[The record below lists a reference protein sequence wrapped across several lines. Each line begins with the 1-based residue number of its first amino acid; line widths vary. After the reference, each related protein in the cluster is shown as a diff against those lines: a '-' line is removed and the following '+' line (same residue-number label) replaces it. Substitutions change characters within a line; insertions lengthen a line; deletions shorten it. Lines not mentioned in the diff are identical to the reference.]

1 VQEDSGHPEKR
12 SKTTRNSLVLIGL
25 SLFAG
30 LILLALIGL
39 FLVYSNFA
47 LGHTTT
53 PEVESPGVSAAES
66 QSLSPRSISP
76 TKQEAAYPPATGG
89 GATAQGVVR
98 GEQEQP
104 SLSQTGG
111 RSAGDPYIPEIGNNG
126 YDVLHYTL
134 QLGLDPQSEYVE
146 GTTTIEARST
156 FSGLA
161 EFSLDFAGFQVSSV
175 TVNGRESAH
184 RLEDKKLIIELPNI
198 LEDGQI
204 FSSTITYEGASR
216 KMPSEYVGY
225 VSHLGLHFPDGES
238 IFTLTEP
245 DGARYWYPANDHP
258 RDKATFRM
266 EVVVPAGLTAVSN
279 GRLVETDTTALP
291 DGRIGQLFVW
301 EHDQPMAPYLAML
314 AVGDYET
321 VEDQTPGGIEL
332 RHYVFPDQKEQFLE
346 ATADIGAALDWMS
359 QILGPYPFD
368 QFGYVTARSG
378 GASMEAQTM
387 VLLSENMVGSRT
399 AVHELAHMWFGDW
412 VSLDSWAEM
421 WRNEGLATYF
431 QMMWE
436 SGDDAGALEQ
446 HMERVAAA
454 VEENNKE
461 YPLDNPPAPYLFEFN
476 VYQKGALAAHALRQE
491 IGDEA
496 FFSGLQHYFKR
507 FGGGT
512 ASDDQ
517 FQEVMEEAAGRSLES
532 FFRGWFGQSSVQ
544 SMLTKDRRG

>member
-1 VQEDSGHPEKR
+1 V
-12 SKTTRNSLVLIGL
+12 
-25 SLFAG
+25 FAG
-30 LILLALIGL
+30 LITLALIGL
-39 FLVYSNFA
+39 FLFYPNFA
-47 LGHTTT
+47 PGQSAT
-53 PEVESPGVSAAES
+53 PELESPGVLAAES
-66 QSLSPRSISP
+66 QSLTPRINSP
-76 TKQEAAYPPATGG
+76 TNQETPYPITTGG
-89 GATAQGVVR
+89 RATAQSAVR
-98 GEQEQP
+98 GEQQQP

-111 RSAGDPYIPEIGNNG
+111 RSAGDPYIPEIGNSG

-134 QLGLDPQSEYVE
+134 QLGLDPQTEYIE

-156 FSGLA
+156 ISGLA
-161 EFSLDFAGFQVSSV
+161 GFSLDFAGYQVSSV

-198 LEDGQI
+198 LEEGQI

-216 KMPSEYVGY
+216 KILSEYVGF
-225 VSHLGLHFPDGES
+225 VSHLGLHFPDGQS

-245 DGARYWYPANDHP
+245 DGARYWFPANDHP

-279 GRLVETDTTALP
+279 GRLVETDAAALP
-291 DGRIGQLFVW
+291 DGQVGQLFVW
-301 EHDQPMAPYLAML
+301 EHDEPMAPYLAML
-314 AVGDYET
+314 AVGNYER
-321 VEDQTPGGIEL
+321 VEDLTPGGIEL

-346 ATADIGAALDWMS
+346 ATADTGAALDWMS
-359 QILGPYPFD
+359 HLLGPYPFD
-368 QFGYVTARSG
+368 QFGYVTTRSAG
-378 GASMEAQTM
+378 VSMEGQTM
-387 VLLSENMVGSRT
+387 VLLSENMVGPRT

-436 SGDDAGALEQ
+436 SGDDAEALEQ
-446 HMERVAAA
+446 RMERVAAA
-454 VEENNKE
+454 VEGNDKE
-461 YPLDNPPAPYLFEFN
+461 YPLDNPPAHYLFEFN

-491 IGDEA
+491 MGDAA
-496 FFSGLQHYFKR
+496 FFSGLQLYFQQ

-517 FQEVMEEAAGRSLES
+517 FQEVMEEAVGRSLES
-532 FFRGWFGQSSVQ
+532 FFRQWFTPS
-544 SMLTKDRRG
+544 